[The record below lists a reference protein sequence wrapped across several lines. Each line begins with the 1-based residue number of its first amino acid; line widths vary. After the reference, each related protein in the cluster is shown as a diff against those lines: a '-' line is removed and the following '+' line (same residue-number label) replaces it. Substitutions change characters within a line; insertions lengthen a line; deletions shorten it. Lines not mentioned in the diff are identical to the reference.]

1 MKKNL
6 VKLKIIEYMLIHET
20 KESKFIFRIDI
31 DQQKFI
37 NEFTYSGNPV
47 LDCIIL
53 NFNDKNLGYVIN
65 QLDYIYSSR
74 LNDFINNSYFP
85 EKTEFTK
92 VIETSKSVN
101 SNPQLKKFLQIKHWV
116 SLIYNYHLDFIS
128 YNLTPIYFFSSN
140 IRLFLKAFILSFCL
154 INVAVLVKVDTVEMR

>member
-6 VKLKIIEYMLIHET
+6 VKLKIIEYILIHET

-116 SLIYNYHLDFIS
+116 SLIYNYHLDGIKW
-128 YNLTPIYFFSSN
+128 NP
-140 IRLFLKAFILSFCL
+140 
-154 INVAVLVKVDTVEMR
+154 KVDDSSKINQSNHNNLVESL